1 MKEATKNG
9 AIFRGAAT
17 LEETEFTDQIYK
29 IALGYLRCDATDFD
43 PTWKEFLVEFQ
54 EWATQSPAQNT
65 STLNLK
71 LAFLKML
78 LEEFPTLSALRTDP
92 RVIDV
97 VLAGC
102 RMLGDKVVDPRFG
115 ECEITQRSIGD
126 RFGVLYTMKTLN
138 GSLVSLEFFD

>member
-1 MKEATKNG
+1 
-9 AIFRGAAT
+9 
-17 LEETEFTDQIYK
+17 
-29 IALGYLRCDATDFD
+29 
-43 PTWKEFLVEFQ
+43 VEFQ

-115 ECEITQRSIGD
+115 ECEIRRVSTTLRQ
-126 RFGVLYTMKTLN
+126 VLT
-138 GSLVSLEFFD
+138 